1 MRASRACV
9 RRSAQTLGI
18 MSTHRLTAAVGCLV
32 LAACGNQWE
41 GFVYPD
47 KNDLTNHIGIGS
59 YTSLEECRASAMSAL
74 AKVSSPERGDYECGL
89 NCKPDGGRG
98 GLKVCEDTLK

>member
-1 MRASRACV
+1 MLHGAFAPDIGF
-9 RRSAQTLGI
+9 GI
-18 MSTHRLTAAVGCLV
+18 MSTRLTAAVCCLV

-59 YTSLEECRASAMSAL
+59 YTSLEECRASARSAL
-74 AKVSSPERGDYECGL
+74 AKVSSLERGDYECGL
-89 NCKPDGGRG
+89 NCKPDGGPG
-98 GLKVCEDTLK
+98 GLKICEDTLR